1 MHAQALSDAPLAR
14 SSMTELR
21 AARTRCGWWLLM
33 PSVAL
38 LGLFVMVPIAV
49 MLAYSFLTDA
59 GAGLVR
65 ATPTL
70 ENWSELFTD
79 PYYRIGLWQTVRV
92 SCGATVLCALL
103 GYPASYVVAM
113 TRFRHKWVLLL
124 LLFLPFW
131 ISYIIRTM
139 SWIDVLGAQ
148 GAINTLL
155 RTLHVTS
162 HPLPMLYNEA
172 AVAVGTVHFLL
183 PYMILNIWVSL
194 EGIDRNLI
202 LAARTLGCTPWRA
215 FLEVTLPLSM
225 PGLCAGLLLCFVLA
239 AGSYLTAA
247 ILGGPGNFM
256 FGNLIYDALN
266 AELSWPMAATL
277 SIILLAVLGC
287 VTGLYARFIGLGQIY
302 KGFSR

>member
-1 MHAQALSDAPLAR
+1 MHAERLIPR
-14 SSMTELR
+14 R
-21 AARTRCGWWLLM
+21 WLLLL
-33 PSVAL
+33 PSVTL
-38 LGLFVMVPIAV
+38 LGLFVVAPIVV
-49 MLAYSFLTDA
+49 MLMYSFFTDA
-59 GAGLVR
+59 GAGVVR
-65 ATPTL
+65 PVLTID
-70 ENWSELFTD
+70 NWSELFSD
-79 PYYRIGLWQTVRV
+79 PYYRLGLWQTIRV
-92 SCGATVLCALL
+92 ACGATVICALL

-113 TRFRHKWVLLL
+113 SRFRHKWILLL

-131 ISYIIRTM
+131 ISFIIRTM

-155 RTLHVTS
+155 RTLHLTS
-162 HPLPMLYNEA
+162 HPLMMLYNEG
-172 AVAVGTVHFLL
+172 AVAVGMVHFLL

-215 FLEVTLPLSM
+215 FVEVTLPLSM

-266 AELSWPMAATL
+266 EDLSWPMAATL
-277 SIILLAVLGC
+277 SIILLTVLGF
-287 VTGLYARFIGLGQIY
+287 VTALYARFIGLGQVY